1 MKVSSPPSPHVILSE
16 NYIAGGVSYPR
27 GTPVP
32 RELVQPHHLREYE
45 VRPGAPRKHRGT
57 GVGNFVPGVHRYLID
72 EDGQPVRTAETDA
85 AEERA
90 NEAQRELEEESWRA
104 SGLRYADPETGEI
117 HEPKEPS

>member
-1 MKVSSPPSPHVILSE
+1 MP
-16 NYIAGGVSYPR
+16 GVS
-27 GTPVP
+27 
-32 RELVQPHHLREYE
+32 E
-45 VRPGAPRKHRGT
+45 
-57 GVGNFVPGVHRYLID
+57 LID